1 MNETLP
7 GIVSSVNTD
16 TYRDYVHIPRLKYD
30 TRNHLPHHASVIIPI
45 FNACTILFDDSLP
58 ATNAQPNVLRVH
70 VILLRR
76 YQPPR
81 TYVRTLRKN
90 TLDRKRKGKKEK
102 KTLTLAVLTGVESF
116 AGHLEQRV
124 QRTPLSRGPLPMM
137 PALGAV
143 LLRRF
148 PLELLLLLLLLQH
161 RMMQARM
168 HTVMHAVMM
177 MAQRIRASGIGDGT
191 PPGRGRAAERWLAD
205 RAS

>member
-1 MNETLP
+1 
-7 GIVSSVNTD
+7 
-16 TYRDYVHIPRLKYD
+16 
-30 TRNHLPHHASVIIPI
+30 
-45 FNACTILFDDSLP
+45 
-58 ATNAQPNVLRVH
+58 
-70 VILLRR
+70 
-76 YQPPR
+76 
-81 TYVRTLRKN
+81 
-90 TLDRKRKGKKEK
+90 
-102 KTLTLAVLTGVESF
+102 
-116 AGHLEQRV
+116 
-124 QRTPLSRGPLPMM
+124 MM

-191 PPGRGRAAERWLAD
+191 PPGRGGAAERWLAD

>member
-90 TLDRKRKGKKEK
+90 TLDRKRKGEKRKEN
-102 KTLTLAVLTGVESF
+102 A
-116 AGHLEQRV
+116 HLDC
-124 QRTPLSRGPLPMM
+124 
-137 PALGAV
+137 AH
-143 LLRRF
+143 RRRKF
-148 PLELLLLLLLLQH
+148 CWSSGTTRPKDSPVPWSSSH
-161 RMMQARM
+161 DAR
-168 HTVMHAVMM
+168 
-177 MAQRIRASGIGDGT
+177 SGS
-191 PPGRGRAAERWLAD
+191 RAAATF
-205 RAS
+205 SS

>member
-1 MNETLP
+1 MHNLTF
-7 GIVSSVNTD
+7 
-16 TYRDYVHIPRLKYD
+16 Y
-30 TRNHLPHHASVIIPI
+30 
-45 FNACTILFDDSLP
+45 ACTLSSFDDTNLLVHTY
-58 ATNAQPNVLRVH
+58 ATKKYAGS
-70 VILLRR
+70 
-76 YQPPR
+76 
-81 TYVRTLRKN
+81 KE
-90 TLDRKRKGKKEK
+90 KRGKK
-102 KTLTLAVLTGVESF
+102 KTLTLTVLTGVESF

-191 PPGRGRAAERWLAD
+191 PPGRGGAAERWLAD

>member
-1 MNETLP
+1 MHNLTF
-7 GIVSSVNTD
+7 
-16 TYRDYVHIPRLKYD
+16 Y
-30 TRNHLPHHASVIIPI
+30 
-45 FNACTILFDDSLP
+45 ACTLSSFDD
-58 ATNAQPNVLRVH
+58 TNLLVH
-70 VILLRR
+70 TYAR
-76 YQPPR
+76 YEKIR
-81 TYVRTLRKN
+81 WIERE
-90 TLDRKRKGKKEK
+90 KGKKEK
-102 KTLTLAVLTGVESF
+102 KTLTLTVLTGVESF

-191 PPGRGRAAERWLAD
+191 PPGRGGAAERWLAD

>member
-90 TLDRKRKGKKEK
+90 TLDRKRKGEK
-102 KTLTLAVLTGVESF
+102 RKRSPWLCS
-116 AGHLEQRV
+116 
-124 QRTPLSRGPLPMM
+124 
-137 PALGAV
+137 PASKV
-143 LLRRF
+143 LLVIWNNASKGLPCPVVLF
-148 PLELLLLLLLLQH
+148 P
-161 RMMQARM
+161 
-168 HTVMHAVMM
+168 
-177 MAQRIRASGIGDGT
+177 
-191 PPGRGRAAERWLAD
+191 
-205 RAS
+205 

>member
-81 TYVRTLRKN
+81 TYVRYEKIRWIE
-90 TLDRKRKGKKEK
+90 REKGKKEK
-102 KTLTLAVLTGVESF
+102 KTLTLTVLTGVESF

-191 PPGRGRAAERWLAD
+191 PPGRGGAAERWLAD

>member
-81 TYVRTLRKN
+81 IYARYEKIRWIE
-90 TLDRKRKGKKEK
+90 REKGRKEK

-191 PPGRGRAAERWLAD
+191 PPGRGGAAERWLAD

>member
-81 TYVRTLRKN
+81 TYVRYEKIRWIE
-90 TLDRKRKGKKEK
+90 REKGEK
-102 KTLTLAVLTGVESF
+102 KNA
-116 AGHLEQRV
+116 HLDC
-124 QRTPLSRGPLPMM
+124 
-137 PALGAV
+137 AH
-143 LLRRF
+143 RRRKF
-148 PLELLLLLLLLQH
+148 CWSSGTTRPKDSPVPWSSSH
-161 RMMQARM
+161 DAR
-168 HTVMHAVMM
+168 
-177 MAQRIRASGIGDGT
+177 SGS
-191 PPGRGRAAERWLAD
+191 RAAATF
-205 RAS
+205 SS